1 MDTNETTP
9 EGTGTDPAAD
19 PTAQQA
25 PQQDQPRPAGEG
37 FFNWLRGLGVSRP
50 NERWFGG
57 VAAGIAER
65 AGIDP
70 LIVRGIFVALAI
82 VGGPGI
88 LLYAIGW
95 FLLPD
100 ARGRIEAEQLFRGN
114 SNGTSITLAVVIGLF
129 VISPIFTGVG
139 GLFTGGIGG
148 WGVWGVLGMP
158 EWLIVLFTVL
168 WWLVLSAAV
177 VWITLLIIA
186 RRNSHLSREEAEQR
200 AAEWGNRFGQRATE
214 WGNQVGD
221 KATQWGNSFSEK
233 ASTWGQPTEQPDT
246 AQAPGTAGAAS
257 AQPSHW
263 GAQAGASVA
272 GVAAQVNDW
281 TARDIAEHRRTRLDP
296 AHTILTLGVALLAAG
311 AAAALAV
318 TAGAAPLLAG
328 IVAAVA
334 VLGLSLIVAGLR
346 GRRSGWIGFW
356 SFAGVVAMLW
366 VAFIPANTQFVPFG
380 DIDTRVTSLESGTR
394 AGVGLLAGDSTVDLR
409 GLDETGGIL
418 DVWVVA
424 GTAEILLPDRTIPV
438 RVEARTLAGQ
448 QITIDRAGN
457 ETRLSSPLLAQTT
470 GIAARPGDSTPVTT
484 VRVWMLAGNT
494 TIDGV
499 SAQSI
504 TSDTAA
510 TATASAR
517 ELSATM
523 ILEDAR

>member
-1 MDTNETTP
+1 MDTNETSP
-9 EGTGTDPAAD
+9 DGTSTDPAPD
-19 PTAQQA
+19 PAAQHA
-25 PQQDQPRPAGEG
+25 PAQEPAPTQDQPRPSGEG

-95 FLLPD
+95 FFLPD

-114 SNGTSITLAVVIGLF
+114 ANGANITLAVVIGLF

-139 GLFTGGIGG
+139 GLFTAGIGG
-148 WGVWGVLGMP
+148 WGVWGTLGMP
-158 EWLIVLFTVL
+158 QWLVVLFTVL

-177 VWITLLIIA
+177 VWIALLIIA
-186 RRNSHLSREEAEQR
+186 RRNPHLSREEAEQR
-200 AAEWGNRFGQRATE
+200 AADWGNRFGQRATE

-233 ASTWGQPTEQPDT
+233 ASTWGQPAEKQD
-246 AQAPGTAGAAS
+246 AAEG
-257 AQPSHW
+257 HGW
-263 GAQAGASVA
+263 GAQAGAGVA

-281 TARDIAEHRRTRLDP
+281 TARDLAEHRRNRLDP
-296 AHTILTLGVALLAAG
+296 AHTILTLGAALLAAG
-311 AAAALAV
+311 AAAAMAT
-318 TAGAAPLLAG
+318 TAGVSPLLAG

-334 VLGLSLIVAGLR
+334 ILGLSLIVAGLR

-356 SFAGVVAMLW
+356 SFAGVVAMAW
-366 VAFIPANTQFVPFG
+366 VAFVPANTQFVPFG
-380 DIDTRVTSLESGTR
+380 DIDTRVTSLESGTSS
-394 AGVGLLAGDSTVDLR
+394 GIGLLAGDSTVDLR
-409 GLDETGGIL
+409 GLDETGGTL
-418 DVWVVA
+418 DVWVMA
-424 GTAEILLPDRTIPV
+424 GTAEILLPERSLPV

-448 QITIDRAGN
+448 QITVDRAGN
-457 ETRLSSPLLAQTT
+457 ETRLSSPFLSQTT
-470 GIAARPGDSTPVTT
+470 GIATRPGDRTPVTT
-484 VRVWMLAGNT
+484 IRVWMLAGNT

-499 SAQSI
+499 STQSI
-504 TSDTAA
+504 TSNSAQ
-510 TATASAR
+510 TATPR
-517 ELSATM
+517 ELSAPM